1 VITDNGTG
9 VISYLLMVMMVSE
22 MVTIGDGNDTI
33 ITMRRIISG
42 RLQQASTVMTIVTL
56 SASGLEVLTLE
67 RLVLFII
74 IIYFSPLR
82 VCK

>member
-1 VITDNGTG
+1 
-9 VISYLLMVMMVSE
+9 MVMMVSE